1 MDSDGKVVVDYQNTN
16 EKDTAAKYE
25 TLTAQVQAGKTYY
38 IYANGA
44 TANILKITFATKT
57 ADTAAQTAVQAQ
69 TAKAS
74 DGRQVKLSWNA
85 VENGAEE
92 VFYGVDTYVN
102 GEKVDITDGIT
113 GTETIM
119 DRLSSGVT
127 YTFKVYVSEKG
138 DNANSMSVTGQNK
151 TLLGEVTV
159 TVDGEKDTAD
169 IEAPENVTSEL
180 ASAVY
185 THAQGTWTAI
195 SSSDARIRG
204 YKIYANGKLVNTV
217 YNYQIPKFA
226 TAETVSKQIGR
237 LTPGT
242 ENTVEIVAFTD
253 AGVEYKYPQHRLQHS
268 AAMITK
274 HRYLQK
280 MQK

>member
-1 MDSDGKVVVDYQNTN
+1 MKEAR

-57 ADTAAQTAVQAQ
+57 AGTAAQTAVQAQ

-92 VFYGVDTYVN
+92 VFYGVDTYVD

-138 DNANSMSVTGQNK
+138 YFVD
-151 TLLGEVTV
+151 LLEHQ
-159 TVDGEKDTAD
+159 EC
-169 IEAPENVTSEL
+169 
-180 ASAVY
+180 
-185 THAQGTWTAI
+185 I
-195 SSSDARIRG
+195 SNDRIMAL
-204 YKIYANGKLVNTV
+204 YV
-217 YNYQIPKFA
+217 
-226 TAETVSKQIGR
+226 AERSNCYCR
-237 LTPGT
+237 
-242 ENTVEIVAFTD
+242 
-253 AGVEYKYPQHRLQHS
+253 R
-268 AAMITK
+268 
-274 HRYLQK
+274 
-280 MQK
+280 

>member
-1 MDSDGKVVVDYQNTN
+1 MQ
-16 EKDTAAKYE
+16 TA
-25 TLTAQVQAGKTYY
+25 
-38 IYANGA
+38 A

-57 ADTAAQTAVQAQ
+57 AGTAAQTAVQAQ

-92 VFYGVDTYVN
+92 VFYGVDTYVD

-169 IEAPENVTSEL
+169 IEAPEKCDIRTCKCSL
-180 ASAVY
+180 Y
-185 THAQGTWTAI
+185 TCTGNMDSNQF
-195 SSSDARIRG
+195 
-204 YKIYANGKLVNTV
+204 K
-217 YNYQIPKFA
+217 
-226 TAETVSKQIGR
+226 
-237 LTPGT
+237 
-242 ENTVEIVAFTD
+242 
-253 AGVEYKYPQHRLQHS
+253 
-268 AAMITK
+268 
-274 HRYLQK
+274 
-280 MQK
+280 

>member
-1 MDSDGKVVVDYQNTN
+1 MVSCCRLSEYQC
-16 EKDTAAKYE
+16 KGYSSKYE

-57 ADTAAQTAVQAQ
+57 AGTAAPTAVQAQ

-127 YTFKVYVSEKG
+127 YTFKVYVSEK
-138 DNANSMSVTGQNK
+138 
-151 TLLGEVTV
+151 
-159 TVDGEKDTAD
+159 
-169 IEAPENVTSEL
+169 
-180 ASAVY
+180 
-185 THAQGTWTAI
+185 
-195 SSSDARIRG
+195 R
-204 YKIYANGKLVNTV
+204 
-217 YNYQIPKFA
+217 
-226 TAETVSKQIGR
+226 
-237 LTPGT
+237 
-242 ENTVEIVAFTD
+242 
-253 AGVEYKYPQHRLQHS
+253 
-268 AAMITK
+268 
-274 HRYLQK
+274 
-280 MQK
+280 

>member
-1 MDSDGKVVVDYQNTN
+1 MKKIQ
-16 EKDTAAKYE
+16 
-25 TLTAQVQAGKTYY
+25 Q
-38 IYANGA
+38 
-44 TANILKITFATKT
+44 ILK
-57 ADTAAQTAVQAQ
+57 
-69 TAKAS
+69 
-74 DGRQVKLSWNA
+74 
-85 VENGAEE
+85 
-92 VFYGVDTYVN
+92 
-102 GEKVDITDGIT
+102 
-113 GTETIM
+113 
-119 DRLSSGVT
+119 
-127 YTFKVYVSEKG
+127 
-138 DNANSMSVTGQNK
+138 
-151 TLLGEVTV
+151 
-159 TVDGEKDTAD
+159 
-169 IEAPENVTSEL
+169 APENVTSEL

-253 AGVEYKYPQHRLQHS
+253 AGVEYKYHWHRLQHL